1 MWLAE
6 MRATDKARLSFSRQ
20 AQVTSTHRSR
30 QSRCVLASRCPLFT
44 PCRPSAYPLSA
55 SDGLFYNDLSP
66 SFRGKVGEPS
76 SAPVGDP
83 KAGAEQPTC
92 RRLDRPTAGARG
104 ARGVSDLRRART
116 SAKTPAILIPQIF
129 FRQNNRLTEK
139 SAPNHPPVPAGL
151 YSRLPVSKGRPVH
164 CTIVHAA
171 RFRGRSA
178 TSPGPDF
185 RQFILFRRCFFA
197 APSEI
202 LRRLRDNRRRG
213 MESGLAP
220 ERPVAPAPS
229 RSASRPPI
237 CIP

>member
-30 QSRCVLASRCPLFT
+30 QSRCVLASRCPHFT

-92 RRLDRPTAGARG
+92 GGLDRPTAGARG
-104 ARGVSDLRRART
+104 PRGVLDLRRART
-116 SAKTPAILIPQIF
+116 SAKTPAILIPKICC
-129 FRQNNRLTEK
+129 RQNNRLTES
-139 SAPNHPPVPAGL
+139 SAPTTRPFQRVILPAVGIEREARSL
-151 YSRLPVSKGRPVH
+151 HHRTHCTVFAGVVRLPPPRFQ
-164 CTIVHAA
+164 TIHTIQTL
-171 RFRGRSA
+171 F
-178 TSPGPDF
+178 
-185 RQFILFRRCFFA
+185 FRRT
-197 APSEI
+197 
-202 LRRLRDNRRRG
+202 
-213 MESGLAP
+213 
-220 ERPVAPAPS
+220 V
-229 RSASRPPI
+229 
-237 CIP
+237 